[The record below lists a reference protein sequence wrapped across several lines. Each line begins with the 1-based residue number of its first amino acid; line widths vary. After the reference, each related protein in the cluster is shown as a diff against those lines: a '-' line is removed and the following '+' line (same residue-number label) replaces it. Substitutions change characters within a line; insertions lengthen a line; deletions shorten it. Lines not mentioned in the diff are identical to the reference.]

1 MAALFQTLYI
11 SPIGTLELSA
21 TEAAIVS
28 VLFTEQEASPAD
40 KAALPGC
47 LQACCGQLDEYFA
60 GERKAFDLPL
70 ASAGTQ
76 FQEQVWQ
83 QLGKIRFGQTLSYY
97 DLSLQLG
104 NPGAIRAVGSANGKN
119 KLLLLRPCHRVIGA
133 GGQLVGYAGGLWRKE
148 WLLAHERKISGTPQL
163 TLFG

>member
-1 MAALFQTLYI
+1 MAALFQTFYP
-11 SPIGTLELSA
+11 SPIGTLAVSA

-28 VLFTEQEASPAD
+28 VLFSEEQAAPAPS
-40 KAALPGC
+40 ATIPEC
-47 LQACCGQLDEYFA
+47 LQVCCGQLAEYFA
-60 GERKAFDLPL
+60 GERKDFDLPL
-70 ASAGTQ
+70 ASAGTL

-83 QLGKIRFGQTLSYY
+83 QLGKIRYGQTLSYY

-119 KLLLLRPCHRVIGA
+119 QLLLLRPCHRVIGSD
-133 GGQLVGYAGGLWRKE
+133 GQLVGYAGGLWRKQ
-148 WLLAHERKISGTPQL
+148 WLLAHERKVNGTPQL